1 MTAILSFPIGT
12 ALAAAAKLS
21 GSFRLTAFLN
31 LFDLMKPGTKLFDNN
46 SSLAIEFPLT
56 ITRELVD
63 KMVKKQEED
72 NNFHSFY
79 L

>member
-1 MTAILSFPIGT
+1 MRNLKRCIEVIYR
-12 ALAAAAKLS
+12 K
-21 GSFRLTAFLN
+21 LN